1 MDYKF
6 SYDTD
11 IADCYGSLYTHS
23 IAWAIETIGIA
34 KKQRDGKLL
43 GNTIDA
49 HIRNMQYGQTN
60 GIPQGSVLMDFIAE
74 IILGYMDE
82 LLAAEI
88 SKNKIK
94 ESEINYNGIKM
105 VENKIYFWN
114 KFEKIWERKSS
125 MTLLSSL
132 EKRNLADFVN
142 YVNEYCNKQRWRAE
156 EREEYYYIEED
167 DLTIEKT
174 QELSY
179 ACDDRNYDKGNY
191 FKTQKEAEE
200 VLEKL
205 EEFWKAIREE
215 MEK

>member
-1 MDYKF
+1 MKEK
-6 SYDTD
+6 
-11 IADCYGSLYTHS
+11 IL
-23 IAWAIETIGIA
+23 E
-34 KKQRDGKLL
+34 
-43 GNTIDA
+43 
-49 HIRNMQYGQTN
+49 
-60 GIPQGSVLMDFIAE
+60 VDFIE
-74 IILGYMDE
+74 VFGY
-82 LLAAEI
+82 AYAWQI

-174 QELSY
+174 QELFY
-179 ACDDRNYDKGNY
+179 TCDDNNYNKGNY
-191 FKTQKEAEE
+191 FRTQKEAEE